1 MERAERW
8 RWQSSSGSL
17 VAYHQLEIKNWFLSW
32 HHTFFFFFFFDEIR
46 ITDISLVSFLFLNEF
61 FSLGVVH
68 TLYIWTKT
76 NEFFSRVVMAY
87 LEQLQREIK
96 DFLAPFSTIQLKK
109 KRTIITTRFFL
120 NAHIKT
126 TKQHLHPIPTQK
138 KLYSFLENCFN

>member
-1 MERAERW
+1 MMVLVIGCWRSEWSERSDGDGR
-8 RWQSSSGSL
+8 
-17 VAYHQLEIKNWFLSW
+17 VHQGLWWLIINWKLKIGFLSW
-32 HHTFFFFFFFDEIR
+32 HHTFSSSFDEIR

-126 TKQHLHPIPTQK
+126 TKQHLHPIP
-138 KLYSFLENCFN
+138 LP